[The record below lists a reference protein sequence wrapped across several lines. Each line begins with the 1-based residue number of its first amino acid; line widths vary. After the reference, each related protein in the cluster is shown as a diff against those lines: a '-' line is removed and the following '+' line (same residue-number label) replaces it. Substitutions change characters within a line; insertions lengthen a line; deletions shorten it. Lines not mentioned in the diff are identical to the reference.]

1 MKEKTTQNNN
11 NFLKKNPSDVTQHH
25 KDYLGAVIPEDYF
38 SKSKS
43 SILNQI
49 KSENT
54 DEEFLKENFSDVTNH
69 HQEYLGAT
77 IPENYFSKSK
87 SSILQKINEDDS
99 ENKFLK
105 ENTSNV
111 SQYHK
116 DYLGAAIPE
125 KYFAKSKLSIL
136 DKIKEEVKIE
146 QETPKKQIV
155 FYMRPQFKYVVAA
168 ALVFILSLTVWLQ
181 NLNIKDNA
189 NSIKLESLAFEDD
202 VLIESLLVDDEDID
216 AFADATLFN
225 EVMVKAE
232 LKEQKID
239 NLILDSL
246 ILEDSLL
253 DDYMDEK
260 FFETIIL

>member
-1 MKEKTTQNNN
+1 M
-11 NFLKKNPSDVTQHH
+11 
-25 KDYLGAVIPEDYF
+25 
-38 SKSKS
+38 
-43 SILNQI
+43 
-49 KSENT
+49 
-54 DEEFLKENFSDVTNH
+54 
-69 HQEYLGAT
+69 
-77 IPENYFSKSK
+77 
-87 SSILQKINEDDS
+87 
-99 ENKFLK
+99 
-105 ENTSNV
+105 
-111 SQYHK
+111 
-116 DYLGAAIPE
+116 
-125 KYFAKSKLSIL
+125 
-136 DKIKEEVKIE
+136 
-146 QETPKKQIV
+146 
-155 FYMRPQFKYVVAA
+155 
-168 ALVFILSLTVWLQ
+168 FILSLTVWLQ